1 MHCPL
6 SHDLSIDAGSH
17 CHSSKLVRFSYAFLD
32 VQARAAANTCSI
44 ADYDPID
51 HLNAI
56 FSHPST
62 LSSVA
67 STSDALRQYQQ
78 DLETDIVFPLTYIF
92 YYSPRARDLGYEI
105 KHKISVAEFLK
116 SIITFRRKD
125 LDSGDF
131 LGYED
136 QNVRIYDQPIPEP
149 EPLHW

>member
-1 MHCPL
+1 MTFKC
-6 SHDLSIDAGSH
+6 
-17 CHSSKLVRFSYAFLD
+17 
-32 VQARAAANTCSI
+32 
-44 ADYDPID
+44 
-51 HLNAI
+51 LNKSW
-56 FSHPST
+56 FDT
-62 LSSVA
+62 LR
-67 STSDALRQYQQ
+67 DQYQQ

-105 KHKISVAEFLK
+105 KHKISVAEFIK

-149 EPLHW
+149 DVIYIRDGLQSDSDSDASETSPRPKKTEPTK